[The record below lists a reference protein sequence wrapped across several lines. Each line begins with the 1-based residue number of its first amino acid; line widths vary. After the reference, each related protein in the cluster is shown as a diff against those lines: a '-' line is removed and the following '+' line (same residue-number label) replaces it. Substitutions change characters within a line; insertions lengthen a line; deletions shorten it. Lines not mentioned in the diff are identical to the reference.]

1 MILAVQNC
9 NVGGFMGFFN
19 NIKNIKDNILEYE
32 TIQNI
37 DQLQG
42 LFDTIDKQA
51 EKENEK
57 KKEDKKYFESLS
69 TEEKIEYKRIQRRNK
84 NLKRLGL
91 YGLTAAG
98 MMTGVGIPVLMAA
111 NVGTILSD
119 DNLTFNQNQHDE
131 KVAKLNKKSQ
141 KHKNQKQTPSKPREY
156 FSISYD
162 EKGFPKISTLVDID
176 PYNLQERYNELMR
189 E

>member
-1 MILAVQNC
+1 
-9 NVGGFMGFFN
+9 MGFFN
-19 NIKNIKDNILEYE
+19 NMKNIKDQVLEYE

-37 DQLQG
+37 NQLQG
-42 LFDTIDKQA
+42 LFDTIDNQA
-51 EKENEK
+51 EKEKEK
-57 KKEDKKYFESLS
+57 HKEEQKYFESLS
-69 TEEKIEYKRIQRRNK
+69 TEEKIEYKRIQKRNR

-91 YGLTAAG
+91 YGLTVAG
-98 MMTGVGIPVLMAA
+98 MATGVGVPVLMAA

-119 DNLTFNQNQHDE
+119 DNLTFDQEKLDE
-131 KVAKLNKKSQ
+131 KVAKLNKKG
-141 KHKNQKQTPSKPREY
+141 KKIGNQKQLPPKPREY

-162 EKGFPKISTLVDID
+162 KDGLPKVSTLVDID

>member
-1 MILAVQNC
+1 
-9 NVGGFMGFFN
+9 MGFFN
-19 NIKNIKDNILEYE
+19 NMKNIKDQILEYE

-42 LFDTIDKQA
+42 LFDTIDNQA
-51 EKENEK
+51 DKEKEK
-57 KKEDKKYFESLS
+57 KKEEQRYFE
-69 TEEKIEYKRIQRRNK
+69 KRNK

-91 YGLTAAG
+91 YGLTVAG
-98 MMTGVGIPVLMAA
+98 MATGVGVPVLMAA

-119 DNLTFNQNQHDE
+119 DNLTFDQDKHDA
-131 KVAKLNKKSQ
+131 KVAKLNKKG
-141 KHKNQKQTPSKPREY
+141 KLGNQKQLPPKPREY

-162 EKGFPKISTLVDID
+162 KDGLPKISTLVDID
-176 PYNLQERYNELMR
+176 PYNLQERYDELMR

>member
-1 MILAVQNC
+1 
-9 NVGGFMGFFN
+9 MGFFN
-19 NIKNIKDNILEYE
+19 NMKNIKDQALEYE

-42 LFDTIDKQA
+42 LFDTIDNQA
-51 EKENEK
+51 DKEKEK
-57 KKEDKKYFESLS
+57 KKEEQKYLESLS
-69 TEEKIEYKRIQRRNK
+69 TEEKIEYKRIQKRNK

-91 YGLTAAG
+91 YGLTVAG
-98 MMTGVGIPVLMAA
+98 MATGVGVPVLMAA
-111 NVGTILSD
+111 NIGTILSD
-119 DNLTFNQNQHDE
+119 DNLTFDQDKHDA
-131 KVAKLNKKSQ
+131 KVAKLNKKDKQ
-141 KHKNQKQTPSKPREY
+141 LGNQKQLPPKPREY

-162 EKGFPKISTLVDID
+162 KHGLPKISTLVDRD